1 MKFYRD
7 IVVTVR
13 SSESKQGK
21 PFRYLSSAWIYT
33 LVKNINTL
41 LRFLMIMELSRTNT
55 ENNGKYLET
64 EEDNFLFID
73 MEIGLDLKNKPSSFC
88 VGSLEDDYMSLGEI
102 SNGKREVNILDLDRI
117 SNMFE
122 IILFEIEKGKIKC
135 FN

>member
-13 SSESKQGK
+13 PSESKQGK

-73 MEIGLDLKNKPSSFC
+73 MEIGLDLKNKPS
-88 VGSLEDDYMSLGEI
+88 
-102 SNGKREVNILDLDRI
+102 
-117 SNMFE
+117 
-122 IILFEIEKGKIKC
+122 
-135 FN
+135 